1 MPINDEISAALSD
14 LESAFGETVTI
25 DDWTGT
31 AIVSGGALALETVFG
46 GVYEGASFT
55 IAVRKSALPTGF
67 IPKPPMPVELRGYQL
82 RIAPNGVTDNRAH
95 WRIAVVDRDTP
106 STNR

>member
-1 MPINDEISAALSD
+1 MPIADDISAALGD
-14 LESAFGETVTI
+14 LETVFGETVTI
-25 DDWTGT
+25 DTWTGT

-46 GVYEGASFT
+46 GVYEGAAFT
-55 IAVRKSALPTGF
+55 IAVRKSALPEDF
-67 IPKPPMPVELRGYQL
+67 IPKAPMPVELRGYEL

-106 STNR
+106 SR

>member
-1 MPINDEISAALSD
+1 MAIANDISAALAD
-14 LESAFGETVTI
+14 LESYFGETVTI

-31 AIVSGGALALETVFG
+31 AIVNGGALSMEMVFG
-46 GVYEGASFT
+46 GAYEGATFT
-55 IAVRKSALPTGF
+55 MAVRKSALPNGF

-106 STNR
+106 STTR